1 MNTQQL
7 FETIERITG
16 HQCLESEMF
25 EIIKTVKKAE
35 SKPCNMHGVSNSLP
49 DFGFAEWLGRN
60 YIRLNKVW
68 VHRYADQRDEN
79 NLKTTEQL
87 NAFWI
92 NGGNDC

>member
-1 MNTQQL
+1 MKKLVDWLIKRRNKQL
-7 FETIERITG
+7 NI
-16 HQCLESEMF
+16 HD
-25 EIIKTVKKAE
+25 
-35 SKPCNMHGVSNSLP
+35 VSNSLP

-79 NLKTTEQL
+79 NWKTTEQL
-87 NAFWI
+87 YAFWI